1 MIRDNYWHNS
11 IIIEEKYDEVLK
23 HFIQVTKTLPM
34 YVGKYKLYTGPIE
47 SNVLS
52 VDF

>member
-11 IIIEEKYDEVLK
+11 IVIEEKYDEVLK
-23 HFIQVTKTLPM
+23 RGIQVTKPFPESI
-34 YVGKYKLYTGPIE
+34 GIYKLYTGPIE